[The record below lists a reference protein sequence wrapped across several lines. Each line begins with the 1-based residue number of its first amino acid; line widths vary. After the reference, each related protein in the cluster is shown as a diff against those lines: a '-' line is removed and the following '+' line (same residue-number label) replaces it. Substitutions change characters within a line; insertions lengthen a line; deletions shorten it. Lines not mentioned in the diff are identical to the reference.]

1 MSELFDFYPYS
12 EWFRVNR
19 ACRERSLPGGDL
31 LAAGRLPSPMNT

>member
-19 ACRERSLPGGDL
+19 RAESGRSREEIF
-31 LAAGRLPSPMNT
+31 